1 MEYVECLRQNQHM
14 QGFTSGGGFM
24 YWSFT
29 DSLVKTTMSGTMR
42 AQTEVHGGHM
52 GGLDYFDGRIYASFL
67 GNALPGHAWEDWT
80 AFRILVFDAN
90 DLRLIKSI
98 NLDICDYYKSITC
111 TPGDTRGF
119 QAIDGVAI
127 APDPKTGDERMF
139 VACALYTGE
148 KYSNQIILEF
158 TLDGEYI
165 TEYHIPTGNTVF
177 GIQNLD
183 HDRTTGEFWFT
194 TYGGSEPFMPR
205 ETLYCVKP
213 DLSGVSRK
221 YRFSTPY
228 GFECIGNGEY
238 YCSLQGGKN
247 GDRYGIA
254 YRTDESL
261 FSANKSESEVN
272 EFVMGMMNKK

>member
-1 MEYVECLRQNQHM
+1 MEFIEVLKQNLHM
-14 QGFTSGGGFM
+14 QGFTSGNGFM

-29 DSLVKTTMSGTMR
+29 DSLVKTNLKGTMR
-42 AQTEVHGGHM
+42 AQVEVRGGHL

-80 AFRILVFDAN
+80 AFKIYVFDAD
-90 DLRLIKSI
+90 DLHLIKSI
-98 NLDICDYYKSITC
+98 NLDICDEYKSIAC
-111 TPGDTRGF
+111 TPSDTRGF

-127 APDPKTGDERMF
+127 APDPVTGDERMF

-148 KYSNQIILEF
+148 KYDNQIILEF
-158 TLDGEYI
+158 TLNGDYI
-165 TEYHIPTGNTVF
+165 TEYHIKTGNTVY

-194 TYGGSEPFMPR
+194 TYGGSEPYQPR

-238 YCSLQGGKN
+238 YCSLQSGVN
-247 GDRYGIA
+247 GDRSGIA
-254 YRTDESL
+254 YRTGESL
-261 FSANKSESEVN
+261 FSENKSESEIN
-272 EFVMGMMNKK
+272 EFIKSGLR